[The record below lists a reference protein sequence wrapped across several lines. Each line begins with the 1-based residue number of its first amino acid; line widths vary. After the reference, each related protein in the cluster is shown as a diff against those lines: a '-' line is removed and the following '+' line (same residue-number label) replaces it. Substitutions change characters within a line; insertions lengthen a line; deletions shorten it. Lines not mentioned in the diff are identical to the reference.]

1 MSLTAIKEFEAK
13 VFQSQ
18 NLASELNG
26 LKKED
31 FANRA
36 VELAHG
42 MNLEFNTAEVNE
54 YLAPRQQ
61 LMQLMK
67 KHINELESIVSMD
80 DKIEKVLELAKSEVD
95 STLTKEQVKEM
106 LPVAIALNSTAFEEG
121 ELSEDEL
128 ESVTG
133 GWSSPRWLRDT
144 GRFVGELV
152 TEPVGT
158 TLEVAQSAGIDT
170 SGS

>member
-1 MSLTAIKEFEAK
+1 MSVTAIKEFEAK

-18 NLASELNG
+18 NLASQLNG

-36 VELAHG
+36 VELAQG

-61 LMQLMK
+61 LMGVIK
-67 KHINELESIVSMD
+67 KHFNEIESIDSND
-80 DKIEKVLELAKSEVD
+80 GKIDKVLELAKSEVD
-95 STLTKEQVKEM
+95 SALSKEQVKEM

-128 ESVTG
+128 EAVAGG
-133 GWSSPRWLRDT
+133 GWFSSATRWAGGALIT
-144 GRFVGELV
+144 GVSGV
-152 TEPVGT
+152 DI
-158 TLEVAQSAGIDT
+158 AGDAMA
-170 SGS
+170 SG

>member
-1 MSLTAIKEFEAK
+1 MSVTAIKQFEAK

-18 NLASELNG
+18 QLSSELNG
-26 LKKED
+26 LSKDD

-36 VELAHG
+36 VELAHS

-61 LMQLMK
+61 LMGVMK
-67 KHINELESIVSMD
+67 KHFNEIQSIDSTD

-128 ESVTG
+128 EAVAGG
-133 GWSSPRWLRDT
+133 GWLNSASRWVGKATEDAGNALGLTSTPQT
-144 GRFVGELV
+144 GES
-152 TEPVGT
+152 GT
-158 TLEVAQSAGIDT
+158 
-170 SGS
+170 